1 MLGEIKSIYRK
12 YESLEISPFFSE
24 ACEENWKN
32 CGRIVGRIVKQCKE
46 NIHCGKENFEIKK
59 SNQIIGTK

>member
-12 YESLEISPFFSE
+12 YESLEIS
-24 ACEENWKN
+24 CEENWKN

-46 NIHCGKENFEIKK
+46 NIHCGKENFEIQK

>member
-12 YESLEISPFFSE
+12 YESLEISHFFSE

-32 CGRIVGRIVKQCKE
+32 CGRIVGRIVKQNSAQRK
-46 NIHCGKENFEIKK
+46 HSLWKRKF
-59 SNQIIGTK
+59 